1 MVYVSLCLP
10 NSNVIAVALGCCTLS
25 TFLFPI
31 KILMPHLRWLDKPAD
46 LRERLNVT
54 RRSKEA
60 EKEEK
65 PKAMDKMKIKEGQN
79 IF

>member
-1 MVYVSLCLP
+1 MEINFGYSDKICINATLEHTL
-10 NSNVIAVALGCCTLS
+10 LS

-65 PKAMDKMKIKEGQN
+65 PKAMDKMKNKEGQN